1 MRPRAAA
8 PGPGGAHRQGHG
20 GVWALA
26 VLAPIWGYGWV
37 VSKLALEY
45 SAPLTFAAIYLPLSA
60 GCLFLVLAVTRRSLR
75 PPPLAYT
82 AVIGLLQTTMF
93 VGLAIVS
100 LAGGGA
106 GEVSV
111 LSYTMPFWLLVLARG
126 FLGERVRG
134 LQWLAVGLAFAGLVV
149 VVEPWRAGGA
159 LSGILACAGGLA
171 WAASAL
177 AVKLMQR
184 RHDVDVLALTAWQ
197 LALGAIPIVAVA
209 AFTHSGGPEWTAGFS
224 AALAYTVLLA
234 NAVAWV
240 LWFFSLRALRAGA
253 AGLGTLAVPV
263 IGVLAAWLQL
273 GERPTALAGAGMA
286 LIVAALAILAV
297 GGLRATERDAAA
309 LHSVVE
315 TTANE
320 ETAARGAGESGDQG
334 KKACATPSCGSK
346 PQAQSLEQRPCSGR

>member
-1 MRPRAAA
+1 M
-8 PGPGGAHRQGHG
+8 
-20 GVWALA
+20 WALA

-93 VGLAIVS
+93 VGLAIVA
-100 LAGGGA
+100 LARGGA

-111 LSYTMPFWLLVLARG
+111 LSYTMPFWLLVLARA

-134 LQWLAVGLAFAGLVV
+134 LQWLAVGLAIAGLVV
-149 VVEPWRAGGA
+149 VVQPWHAGDA
-159 LSGILACAGGLA
+159 LSGVLACAGGLA

-184 RHDVDVLALTAWQ
+184 RHNVDVLSLTAWQ
-197 LALGAIPIVAVA
+197 MTLGAIPLVAIA
-209 AFTHSGGPEWTAGFS
+209 ALGHSASPEWTAGFT

-234 NAVAWV
+234 NVVAWA
-240 LWFFSLRALRAGA
+240 LWFFSLRGLPAGA

-273 GERPTALAGAGMA
+273 GERPTALEGAGMA
-286 LIVAALAILAV
+286 LIVAALAILAA
-297 GGLRATERDAAA
+297 GGLRATDRDAAA
-309 LHSVVE
+309 THSAVQTVPDGGRE
-315 TTANE
+315 RPTAR
-320 ETAARGAGESGDQG
+320 TQ
-334 KKACATPSCGSK
+334 T
-346 PQAQSLEQRPCSGR
+346 RPR